1 LCVEELVD
9 VPYVGG
15 LVVEIIAKTKEFN
28 VAHVS
33 HVLAYPS

>member
-1 LCVEELVD
+1 VEELVD

-15 LVVEIIAKTKEFN
+15 LVVEMIAKTKEFTLT
-28 VAHVS
+28 HVS